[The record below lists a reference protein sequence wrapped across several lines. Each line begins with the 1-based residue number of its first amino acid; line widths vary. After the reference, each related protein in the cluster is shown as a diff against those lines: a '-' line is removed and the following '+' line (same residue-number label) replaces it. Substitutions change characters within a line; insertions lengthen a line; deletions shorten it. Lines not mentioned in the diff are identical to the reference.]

1 MVNASLYNLQF
12 SVSSSSSSSSDQESV
27 SISMTHPNVLRRIL
41 LAFSWRR
48 NFEILFSDSPKYCI
62 TEVIETVGL
71 RVFCLSWILL
81 VHVCTVLYYVS
92 GKKNTLLT
100 LICLEKTKN

>member
-1 MVNASLYNLQF
+1 MAN
-12 SVSSSSSSSSDQESV
+12 
-27 SISMTHPNVLRRIL
+27 PNVLRRIL

-92 GKKNTLLT
+92 GKKQLYKPKFVWKKIKIDYVFLLR
-100 LICLEKTKN
+100 

>member
-1 MVNASLYNLQF
+1 MSN
-12 SVSSSSSSSSDQESV
+12 
-27 SISMTHPNVLRRIL
+27 PNVLRRIL

-92 GKKNTLLT
+92 GKEKLLY
-100 LICLEKTKN
+100 